1 MMCQRLQAVI
11 AHAEGPLLLS
21 PAPTDKKARIAP
33 GGSCSPRSAI
43 RPLPSGKMMAGHHEH
58 SRRLKIHA
66 ALSFGYAGPRRTSD
80 WRTSLS
86 CSEPRTAIRSP
97 LGFDLDLRKE
107 GGRRPLP
114 FAPEEYGGNIM
125 RVLRTLAVVG
135 LIAIAGWTP
144 TCAAERVDLLLVLAA
159 DISRSVDEVKFQL
172 QRSGY
177 AAAFSDSRVIEAI
190 RSGPNRR
197 IAVTLVE
204 WSGPLSQKIVIDWMV
219 ISDDKTARLF
229 GDHIVEASRAFADS
243 TSISAGIDFAMTQL
257 DRAAYQTSRRAIDV
271 SGDGDNNSGRDVT
284 AARDEPSLK
293 ASRSTGSSS

>member
-1 MMCQRLQAVI
+1 
-11 AHAEGPLLLS
+11 
-21 PAPTDKKARIAP
+21 
-33 GGSCSPRSAI
+33 
-43 RPLPSGKMMAGHHEH
+43 
-58 SRRLKIHA
+58 
-66 ALSFGYAGPRRTSD
+66 
-80 WRTSLS
+80 
-86 CSEPRTAIRSP
+86 
-97 LGFDLDLRKE
+97 
-107 GGRRPLP
+107 
-114 FAPEEYGGNIM
+114 M

-135 LIAIAGWTP
+135 LIAIVGWTP
-144 TCAAERVDLLLVLAA
+144 TCAAEGVDLLLVLAA

-257 DRAAYQTSRRAIDV
+257 DRAPYQTSRRAIDV

-284 AARDEPSLK
+284 AARDEAIAKDVTINGLVILTEPPTLWNSNHTNPPGGLANYYRNNVIGGPGAFVMVAENSNSFGDIIVK
-293 ASRSTGSSS
+293 KLIAEIAQAEPRQRAGN